1 MHSGTFEKFAFA
13 LKKMKTSEIVG
24 VSVLVLLV
32 LALGIYFAMHL
43 KQSKF

>member
-1 MHSGTFEKFAFA
+1 
-13 LKKMKTSEIVG
+13 MKTSEIVG

-43 KQSKF
+43 KHSKF